1 MVSRVFHSKVLD
13 FLERVPLGR
22 IINRF
27 ANDVYNVDFTTLAE
41 LIVFLGYVIAV
52 LLDLVVTV
60 KYTTFASIFL
70 VIIFGIVGI
79 YIQRT
84 YMLAKRELL
93 RMELST
99 NSPIASLFGEVI
111 KGLPEIRSMRL
122 AGYFKNKLKVALGEN
137 LKNNILIFGCDQW
150 FDLRI
155 GFANIIFVQIPC
167 YTYLTYLFCY
177 GECNMTGIAMALIY
191 STNITAD
198 CIDML
203 TNFSD
208 FESSLISVERCNA
221 FTVIAPEEGY
231 SNFEAEEKKMITLK
245 KSDKV
250 PLKYWKYAPALKL
263 ENPHIIKEGRISFDN
278 VSARY
283 NEKADNVLSNL
294 SFEIRPK
301 EKIGIVGRT
310 GAGKSTVTKLFWR
323 CLDYYQGSI
332 KIDGKDIKHC
342 DLKKLRSEMDI
353 LTQESPLFNG
363 TLRENLNLRAVKDES
378 DYIMVE
384 ILNEL
389 GFKSFLEIDLDMK
402 IEANGANLSIGER
415 QIICFCRVLL
425 SKRKLVI
432 MDESTASIDL
442 KSEERIQRTL
452 INSFNDCT
460 MIIIAHRLQT
470 IMHCDRI
477 MVLKNGKIIEFD
489 SPKKLLAKPN
499 GYFKKMY
506 NKNQKFVKSS

>member
-1 MVSRVFHSKVLD
+1 M
-13 FLERVPLGR
+13 
-22 IINRF
+22 IN
-27 ANDVYNVDFTTLAE
+27 L
-41 LIVFLGYVIAV
+41 
-52 LLDLVVTV
+52 
-60 KYTTFASIFL
+60 
-70 VIIFGIVGI
+70 
-79 YIQRT
+79 
-84 YMLAKRELL
+84 
-93 RMELST
+93 
-99 NSPIASLFGEVI
+99 
-111 KGLPEIRSMRL
+111 
-122 AGYFKNKLKVALGEN
+122 
-137 LKNNILIFGCDQW
+137 
-150 FDLRI
+150 
-155 GFANIIFVQIPC
+155 
-167 YTYLTYLFCY
+167 
-177 GECNMTGIAMALIY
+177 
-191 STNITAD
+191 
-198 CIDML
+198 
-203 TNFSD
+203 
-208 FESSLISVERCNA
+208 
-221 FTVIAPEEGY
+221 
-231 SNFEAEEKKMITLK
+231 
-245 KSDKV
+245 
-250 PLKYWKYAPALKL
+250 
-263 ENPHIIKEGRISFDN
+263 
-278 VSARY
+278 
-283 NEKADNVLSNL
+283 
-294 SFEIRPK
+294 
-301 EKIGIVGRT
+301 
-310 GAGKSTVTKLFWR
+310 
-323 CLDYYQGSI
+323 GSI